1 MRVCPTEALRVRGG
15 KALLQSNRC
24 IDCGECYRVCPT
36 GAIIV
41 EQDDFN
47 SIFNYKYR
55 VALVPSVLLA
65 QYPEDVSV
73 DMAIHA
79 LLRIGFTKVVIV
91 EDSVDYLITRINAYI
106 INNPSRKPII
116 SSFCPAIVRLVQ
128 VRFPWLVGNIMLVKP
143 PIDLTS
149 SFIRRKLTEEG
160 IPEQE
165 VGIFYITPC
174 AAKIAAVK
182 SPEGEDVSEIN
193 GVINMDLI

>member
-73 DMAIHA
+73 DMAI
-79 LLRIGFTKVVIV
+79 
-91 EDSVDYLITRINAYI
+91 
-106 INNPSRKPII
+106 
-116 SSFCPAIVRLVQ
+116 
-128 VRFPWLVGNIMLVKP
+128 
-143 PIDLTS
+143 
-149 SFIRRKLTEEG
+149 
-160 IPEQE
+160 
-165 VGIFYITPC
+165 
-174 AAKIAAVK
+174 
-182 SPEGEDVSEIN
+182 
-193 GVINMDLI
+193 